1 MLLSAPYILSSITFM
16 KQRSD
21 LHFEEAIWNAEGSDV
36 DYAELPLHRQ
46 IFISVIAIAALVI
59 ASAAA
64 RLLFLNLKKG
74 DFYENRAA
82 ANFNREIIL
91 PAERGGIYDRG
102 GKLLV
107 RNEPVFSVFLNVNE
121 FLKKNVLDQQKLI
134 ANLEDIL
141 RDDEGEITVGSAI
154 AKYNLEGASMI
165 PIERGI
171 STDVA
176 IALKGLNDA
185 AIQIQDDYR
194 RDYIYGAG
202 IAHVLGYTGLGQ
214 VDRNIEGKAGLEKYY
229 NRNLKGKD
237 GKFIEGTDAKGNRL
251 YTRFDEEPTPG
262 ASLKTTIDA
271 ELQEYFYKRMK
282 EGLDELGR
290 DAGAGIILNPQT
302 GEILSL
308 LSFPSY
314 DNNIFTLPGKN
325 EERLKI
331 LRSKSLPLF
340 NRPVSGVYNPGSTW
354 KPIMGLAALHENL
367 IDPTFSVYSSGVLE
381 VANPYDASK
390 PSKFLDWKAHG
401 WVNLYSALARSSN
414 IYFYVIGGGHRDYK
428 DIKPLGVKKIEEYFK
443 LFGFDQKTGVDL
455 EAEAVGSL
463 IGPDER
469 EKKTGRIWRV
479 GDTYNISIGQ
489 GDLSVVPLRLI
500 NFIGAIGANGFMK
513 QPFLV
518 KEIRNADGEL
528 LEEFHPRDVLSFDN
542 LGAAIAEVQKGM
554 RAAVESP
561 AGTAHSLSDLPMTSA
576 GKTGSA
582 QILGNTKTNAF
593 FVGYAPA
600 ENPEIAILVLVE
612 DAKEGSLNTI
622 PIVRDVF
629 KWYYENRIMNRE

>member
-1 MLLSAPYILSSITFM
+1 MSAPYILFSITFM
-16 KQRSD
+16 KQKND
-21 LHFEEAIWNAEGSDV
+21 LHFEEAIWNAEGSDI

-46 IFISVIAIAALVI
+46 IFISVIAIASLVVV
-59 ASAAA
+59 AAFS

-74 DFYENRAA
+74 EFYENRAA

-91 PAERGGIYDRG
+91 PAERGGIYDRNG
-102 GKLLV
+102 RLLV
-107 RNEPVFSVFLNVNE
+107 RNEPVFSVFINVNE

-134 ANLEDIL
+134 SNLQDILGDDDQVNVGGAIAQYNLED
-141 RDDEGEITVGSAI
+141 TSV
-154 AKYNLEGASMI
+154 I

-171 STDVA
+171 GTETA
-176 IALKGLNDA
+176 IAIRGLNDPVV
-185 AIQIQDDYR
+185 QIQDDYR
-194 RDYIYGAG
+194 RDYVYGASL
-202 IAHVLGYTGLGQ
+202 AHVLGYTGLGQ
-214 VDRNIEGKAGLEKYY
+214 ADRKIEGKSGLENFYDI
-229 NRNLKGKD
+229 NLRGKD
-237 GKFIEGTDAKGNRL
+237 GKFLEGQDAKGNRL

-262 ASLKTTIDA
+262 ANLKITIDA
-271 ELQEYFYKRMK
+271 ELEEYFYKRMK
-282 EGLDELGR
+282 EGLDVLGR

-314 DNNIFTLPGKN
+314 DNNIFTLPGKS

-354 KPIMGLAALHENL
+354 KPVMGLAALHESL

-443 LFGFDQKTGVDL
+443 FFGFDQKTGVDL
-455 EAEAVGSL
+455 EGEAVGSL

-489 GDLSVVPLRLI
+489 GDLAVVPLRLLS
-500 NFIGAIGANGFMK
+500 FIGAIGAGGVTK

-518 KEIRNADGEL
+518 KEIRNAAGVL
-528 LEEFHPRDVLSFDN
+528 LEEFHPKDILNFEN
-542 LGAAIAEVQKGM
+542 MGKAISEVQKGL
-554 RAAVESP
+554 RAAVESKD
-561 AGTAHSLSDLPMTSA
+561 GTAHSLSELPMTSA

-612 DAKEGSLNTI
+612 DAREGSLNTI
-622 PIVRDVF
+622 PIAKDVL
-629 KWYYENRIMNRE
+629 KWYYENRMAAREGG